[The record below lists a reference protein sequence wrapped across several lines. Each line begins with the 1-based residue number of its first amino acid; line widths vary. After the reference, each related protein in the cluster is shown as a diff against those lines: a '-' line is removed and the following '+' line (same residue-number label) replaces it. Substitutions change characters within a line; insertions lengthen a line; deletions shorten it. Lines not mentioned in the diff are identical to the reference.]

1 MLIDEITQLG
11 KITMYVHACARTFPQ
26 SQPSHQRNGKYPLNI
41 NSIGVQFHPEK
52 NAFEWKR
59 RIASGL
65 PHTASSIRASQN
77 LANFFVDETRRS
89 CHGFASTAEE
99 DAALIYHFRPQETSV
114 AIDSVFQQQ
123 YFFNVTGA

>member
-1 MLIDEITQLG
+1 MG
-11 KITMYVHACARTFPQ
+11 GCARALPQ
-26 SQPSHQRNGKYPLNI
+26 SRLILPPKCNDASLILTRKIIQNT
-41 NSIGVQFHPEK
+41 GVQFHPEK

-77 LANFFVDETRRS
+77 LANFFVEETRRS
-89 CHGFASTAEE
+89 CHAFASTPEE
-99 DAALIYHFRPQETSV
+99 DAALIYNFRPQETSV